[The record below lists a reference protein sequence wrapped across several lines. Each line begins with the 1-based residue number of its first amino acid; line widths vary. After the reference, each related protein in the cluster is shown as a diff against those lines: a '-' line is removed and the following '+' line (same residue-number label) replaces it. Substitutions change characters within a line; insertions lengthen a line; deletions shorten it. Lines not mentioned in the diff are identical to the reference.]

1 MINHWVF
8 KCKDI
13 SYLISKSMDKK
24 LSLKQ
29 RLGIKFHLMMCDLC
43 RRYKKQLDLIQKAIS
58 LVSNSE
64 KSSDDLI
71 TPLPT
76 KTKDKIKKHLDTL

>member
-43 RRYKKQLDLIQKAIS
+43 RRYKKQLDLIQKAVS
-58 LVSNSE
+58 LITSSE

-71 TPLPT
+71 TPLPD
-76 KTKDKIKKHLDTL
+76 KTKEKIKKHLDSL